1 MKKVYWI
8 SHLEESSI
16 VRVKNNG
23 NLEIDDRYGCNGGRA
38 EKTASVLVPLLIK
51 KDIQLINIFLGKD
64 LFGKNQQSPKDILLL
79 AKGAC
84 ENYCT
89 EVAEILDKYELADWN
104 NPKYGEYCDSAAKY
118 LEFYNYNANYP
129 NKLSQPLETEQ
140 ILAKLDKII
149 DSSEPY
155 KVVNQ
160 FCFEFNKDIPYYN
173 YNLSTAIHN
182 FITNEK
188 KSECLTGGYV
198 NYWKFL
204 DSKKEWIKLYNEN
217 YPNNPISNDIDFY
230 HFSSLVEDEYEIYNE
245 EDYKGYNK
253 LVKTLLKF

>member
-8 SHLEESSI
+8 SQLEESSI

-23 NLEIDDRYGCNGGRA
+23 NLEIDYRYGCNGGIA
-38 EKTASVLVPLLIK
+38 EKTAALLVPPLIK
-51 KDIQLINIFLGKD
+51 KDIQLINVFLGKD
-64 LFGKNQQSPKDILLL
+64 FFGKSQQSPKALLLL
-79 AKGAC
+79 AKQAC

-89 EVAEILDKYELADWN
+89 GVAEILDKSQLADWN

-118 LEFYNYNANYP
+118 LAFYDYNTNSP
-129 NKLSQPLETEQ
+129 NKISQPLETDQ
-140 ILAKLDKII
+140 ILEKLDNII

-160 FCFEFNKDIPYYN
+160 FCFEFNKDMPYYN

-182 FITNEK
+182 FIINEK

-198 NYWKFL
+198 NYWKSL
-204 DSKKEWIKLYNEN
+204 DSKKEWINLYNEN
-217 YPNNPISNDIDFY
+217 YPNNPISNDTDFY
-230 HFSSLVEDEYEIYNE
+230 HFSSLVEEENKIYNE
-245 EDYKGYNK
+245 EEYKGYNK
-253 LVKTLLKF
+253 FVKALLKF